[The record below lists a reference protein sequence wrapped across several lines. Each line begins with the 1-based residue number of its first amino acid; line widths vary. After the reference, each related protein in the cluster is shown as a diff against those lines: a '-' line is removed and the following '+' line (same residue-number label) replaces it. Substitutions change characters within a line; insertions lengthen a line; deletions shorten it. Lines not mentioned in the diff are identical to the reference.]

1 MRKEEAFD
9 MRHHTVQFND
19 VLTLEETA
27 AYLRLPKETI
37 ERQAAH
43 GTLPGR
49 RIEQTWRFLKAA
61 IDEWLR
67 SQDSRTIL
75 LHQAGAL
82 SEDECLP
89 ELLNDIYAARGRAEA
104 EADHVSS

>member
-1 MRKEEAFD
+1 MIR
-9 MRHHTVQFND
+9 TTTLPD
-19 VLTLEETA
+19 VLTLEEA
-27 AYLRLPKETI
+27 ASYLRLPKETI
-37 ERQAAH
+37 ERQAVR

-67 SQDSRTIL
+67 SQESRTIL

-82 SEDECLP
+82 SEDEHLT
-89 ELLNDIYAARGRAEA
+89 ELLTDIYATRGRSEA
-104 EADHVSS
+104 EIEHASS